1 MKVLKNSI
9 FAFMADFR
17 RNNRFKGNGGA
28 FKGSRLNRSNDRRE
42 NGGRRELGRQQSGEC
57 FTLRI
62 EKMVQGGEGMARL
75 EDGRVCFV
83 AGALPGELCK
93 VRLTFQK
100 KDFTKGCVVEVIEP
114 SPDRVK
120 PLCPLYGKCGGCS
133 LQHLASEKQAEYLE
147 KVERENFRR
156 LAHAELP
163 EDFVI
168 HTGNAWGYR
177 NRARVVFR
185 GNVGGN
191 VGGDMVS
198 ANREGSAN
206 RARFGFR
213 GEESNNIV
221 PFENCPVLTDALNE
235 FLRGPAAA
243 LISEGLAGGSNGK
256 LSSRDDSRRLPR
268 ELDVNIFDN
277 GKGEISFYY
286 PGMHKSDFDAH
297 AISVVEIGGCKIEAD
312 ASVFFQSNLGLLPE
326 LVEAVRKA
334 VDEGLASGKATN
346 DWLIDLFSGVGFF
359 ACILQDKFK
368 KITTVEREEGCLR
381 HAKVNLSEP
390 CEEIPASAGMTKCGL
405 AGMTKCSSAE
415 MTNSVEN
422 VSAPAEDWLL
432 ENVVDVPATLI
443 VDPPRTG
450 LPKEA
455 LEAIIKSSVNRLIYV
470 SCDPVTLARDYAKFT
485 EAGFTL
491 SHAEGFAF
499 YPQTPHLEMMFVL
512 SR

>member
-1 MKVLKNSI
+1 MP
-9 FAFMADFR
+9 DFR
-17 RNNRFKGNGGA
+17 RNNRPNN
-28 FKGSRLNRSNDRRE
+28 NRFRPNRNNERCE
-42 NGGRRELGRQQSGEC
+42 NPKAEC

-83 AGALPGELCK
+83 AGSLPGELCK

-100 KDFTKGCVVEVIEP
+100 KDFTKGRVVEVIEP
-114 SPDRVK
+114 SPDRIK
-120 PLCPLYGKCGGCS
+120 PRCPLYGKCGGCS

-185 GNVGGN
+185 GNSGC
-191 VGGDMVS
+191 DD
-198 ANREGSAN
+198 GSAK
-206 RARFGFR
+206 RTVFGFR
-213 GEESNNIV
+213 GEESNNVV
-221 PFENCPVLTDALNE
+221 PFENCPVLTDALND
-235 FLRGPAAA
+235 FLRGPAAN
-243 LISEGLAGGSNGK
+243 LVREGLAGDSKNVGGLLERRNGF
-256 LSSRDDSRRLPR
+256 RRFPR
-268 ELDVNIFDN
+268 EIDVNIFDN

-286 PGMHKSDFDAH
+286 PGMSKPEFDAH
-297 AISVVEIGGCKIEAD
+297 AVSVVEIAGRKIEAD
-312 ASVFFQSNLGLLPE
+312 ASVFFQSNLGLLPK
-326 LVEAVRKA
+326 LVESVRMA
-334 VDEGLASGKATN
+334 VDDGLASGKSTD

-368 KITTVEREEGCLR
+368 KITTVERDEGCLK
-381 HAKVNLSEP
+381 HARINLDERTLKNGR
-390 CEEIPASAGMTKCGL
+390 II
-405 AGMTKCSSAE
+405 
-415 MTNSVEN
+415 EN

-432 ENVVDVPATLI
+432 ENVVDIPATLI

-455 LEAIIKSSVNRLIYV
+455 LVAIVKSSVKRLIYV
-470 SCDPVTLARDYAKFT
+470 SCDPVTLARDFSKFS
-485 EAGFTL
+485 EAGFSL
-491 SHAEGFAF
+491 SHVEGFAF

-512 SR
+512 DR

>member
-1 MKVLKNSI
+1 MVE
-9 FAFMADFR
+9 FR
-17 RNNRFKGNGGA
+17 RNNRSKQDRFNRGN
-28 FKGSRLNRSNDRRE
+28 SRPNRNNDRRE
-42 NGGRRELGRQQSGEC
+42 NGGCRELGRQQGGEC
-57 FTLRI
+57 FMLRI

-100 KDFTKGCVVEVIEP
+100 KDFTKGRVVEVLEA

-185 GNVGGN
+185 GGSNRGAVPENRGAS
-191 VGGDMVS
+191 S
-198 ANREGSAN
+198 ATLEGSTN
-206 RARFGFR
+206 RACFGFR

-221 PFENCPVLTDALNE
+221 PFEKCPVLTDGLNG
-235 FLRGPAAA
+235 FLRGPAAT
-243 LISEGLAGGSNGK
+243 LLAGDSKRN
-256 LSSRDDSRRLPR
+256 SDDSRRYSR
-268 ELDVNIFDN
+268 DIDVNIFDN
-277 GKGEISFYY
+277 GNGEISFYY
-286 PGMHKSDFDAH
+286 PGMHKSEFDAH
-297 AISVVEIGGCKIEAD
+297 AVSHVEIAGRKIEAD

-326 LVEAVRKA
+326 LVESVRKA
-334 VDEGLASGKATN
+334 VDEGLASGRSSDA
-346 DWLIDLFSGVGFF
+346 WLIDLFSGVGFF

-381 HAKVNLSEP
+381 HAKVNLSVPAAFPENSAASRD
-390 CEEIPASAGMTKCGL
+390 CVASRTSEI
-405 AGMTKCSSAE
+405 
-415 MTNSVEN
+415 EN
-422 VSAPAEDWLL
+422 VSAPAEDWLV

-455 LEAIIKSSVNRLIYV
+455 LTAIVKSSVNRLIYV
-470 SCDPVTLARDYAKFT
+470 SCDPVTLARDFAKFS

-512 SR
+512 DR

>member
-1 MKVLKNSI
+1 
-9 FAFMADFR
+9 MADFR
-17 RNNRFKGNGGA
+17 RNNRLNWDRMNCGKVCSGRGN
-28 FKGSRLNRSNDRRE
+28 SRLGRNNDRR
-42 NGGRRELGRQQSGEC
+42 RSSREQRGGEC
-57 FTLRI
+57 LTLRI
-62 EKMVQGGEGMARL
+62 EKMVQGGEGFARL
-75 EDGRVCFV
+75 DDGRVCFV

-93 VRLTFQK
+93 VHLTFQK
-100 KDFTKGCVVEVIEP
+100 KDFSRGRVVEVIEP

-120 PLCPLYGKCGGCS
+120 PRCMLYGKCGGCS

-168 HTGNAWGYR
+168 HTGDAWGYR

-185 GNVGGN
+185 GSNRVAVPVN
-191 VGGDMVS
+191 RS
-198 ANREGSAN
+198 ADSAAHEGSAK
-206 RARFGFR
+206 RTAFGFR

-221 PFENCPVLTDALNE
+221 PFENCPVLTGALND
-235 FLRGPAAA
+235 FLSGPAAE
-243 LISEGLAGGSNGK
+243 LIKSGSH
-256 LSSRDDSRRLPR
+256 

-286 PGMHKSDFDAH
+286 PGMRKSEFDAH
-297 AISVVEIGGCKIEAD
+297 AVSHVEIAGRKIEAD

-334 VDEGLASGKATN
+334 VDDGLASGKATN

-368 KITTVEREEGCLR
+368 KITTVEREEGCLK
-381 HAKVNLSEP
+381 HAKVNLSV
-390 CEEIPASAGMTKCGL
+390 SAAART
-405 AGMTKCSSAE
+405 AE
-415 MTNSVEN
+415 SRSPVIEN

-470 SCDPVTLARDYAKFT
+470 SCDPVTLARDYAKFA
-485 EAGFTL
+485 EAGFAL

>member
-1 MKVLKNSI
+1 MVE
-9 FAFMADFR
+9 FR
-17 RNNRFKGNGGA
+17 RNNRSKQDCFNRGN
-28 FKGSRLNRSNDRRE
+28 SRPNRNNDRRDSSCE
-42 NGGRRELGRQQSGEC
+42 SRGEC
-57 FTLRI
+57 LTLRI

-75 EDGRVCFV
+75 DDGRVCFV

-100 KDFTKGCVVEVIEP
+100 KDFTKGRVVEVLDA

-133 LQHLASEKQAEYLE
+133 LQHLASERQAEYLE
-147 KVERENFRR
+147 KVERENFKR

-163 EDFVI
+163 EDFII

-185 GNVGGN
+185 GNSGYGF
-191 VGGDMVS
+191 
-198 ANREGSAN
+198 ANREGSAKH
-206 RARFGFR
+206 AVFGFR

-221 PFENCPVLTDALNE
+221 PFEKCPVLTDGLNE
-235 FLRGPAAA
+235 FLRGPATT
-243 LISEGLAGGSNGK
+243 LLAGDSNRNSSGRDDFHGY
-256 LSSRDDSRRLPR
+256 SRDI
-268 ELDVNIFDN
+268 DVNIFDN
-277 GKGEISFYY
+277 GAGEISFYY
-286 PGMHKSDFDAH
+286 PGMHKSEFDAH
-297 AISVVEIGGCKIEAD
+297 AVSHVEIAGRKIEAD

-326 LVEAVRKA
+326 LVESVRKA
-334 VDEGLASGKATN
+334 VDEGLASGKSSDA
-346 DWLIDLFSGVGFF
+346 WLIDLFSGVGFF

-368 KITTVEREEGCLR
+368 KITTVEREEGCLK
-381 HAKVNLSEP
+381 HAKVNLSVP
-390 CEEIPASAGMTKCGL
+390 VVFPKDSAASRDCAASCDSENR
-405 AGMTKCSSAE
+405 AASCA
-415 MTNSVEN
+415 VEN
-422 VSAPAEDWLL
+422 VSAPAEDWLV

-455 LEAIIKSSVNRLIYV
+455 LTAIVKSSVNRLIYV
-470 SCDPVTLARDYAKFT
+470 SCDPVTLARDFAKFS
-485 EAGFTL
+485 EAGFAL

-512 SR
+512 DR

>member
-1 MKVLKNSI
+1 
-9 FAFMADFR
+9 MADFR

-28 FKGSRLNRSNDRRE
+28 FKGPRPNRNNDRRE
-42 NGGRRELGRQQSGEC
+42 NSGRRELGRQQGGEC

-100 KDFTKGCVVEVIEP
+100 KDFTKGRVVEVIEP

-185 GNVGGN
+185 GNVGG
-191 VGGDMVS
+191 DAY

-206 RARFGFR
+206 CARFGFR
-213 GEESNNIV
+213 GEESNNII
-221 PFENCPVLTDALNE
+221 PFENCPMLTDALNE
-235 FLRGPAAA
+235 FLRGPAAT
-243 LISEGLAGGSNGK
+243 LLANNR
-256 LSSRDDSRRLPR
+256 RDI
-268 ELDVNIFDN
+268 DVNIFDN

-286 PGMHKSDFDAH
+286 PGMRKSDFDTH
-297 AISVVEIGGCKIEAD
+297 AISVVEIAGRKIEAD

-326 LVEAVRKA
+326 LVNAVRKA

-368 KITTVEREEGCLR
+368 KITTVEREEGCLK
-381 HAKVNLSEP
+381 HAKVNLSVP
-390 CEEIPASAGMTKCGL
+390 AAVPTTISAATRNASEILAASCVP
-405 AGMTKCSSAE
+405 E
-415 MTNSVEN
+415 IEN
-422 VSAPAEDWLL
+422 ISAPAEDWLL
-432 ENVVDVPATLI
+432 ENVVDMPATLI

-455 LEAIIKSSVNRLIYV
+455 LSAIAKSSVNRLIYV
-470 SCDPVTLARDYAKFT
+470 SCDPVTLARDYAKFA
-485 EAGFTL
+485 EAGFAL

-512 SR
+512 DR

>member
-1 MKVLKNSI
+1 MVE
-9 FAFMADFR
+9 FR
-17 RNNRFKGNGGA
+17 RNNRSKQDRFNRGN
-28 FKGSRLNRSNDRRE
+28 SRPNRNNDRRE
-42 NGGRRELGRQQSGEC
+42 NGGRRELGRQQGGEC
-57 FTLRI
+57 FMLRI

-100 KDFTKGCVVEVIEP
+100 KDFTKGRVVEVLEA

-185 GNVGGN
+185 GGSNRGAVPENRGAS
-191 VGGDMVS
+191 S
-198 ANREGSAN
+198 ATLEGSTN
-206 RARFGFR
+206 RACFGFR

-221 PFENCPVLTDALNE
+221 PFEKCPVLTDGLNG
-235 FLRGPAAA
+235 FLRGPAAT
-243 LISEGLAGGSNGK
+243 LLAGDSKRN
-256 LSSRDDSRRLPR
+256 SDDSRRYSR
-268 ELDVNIFDN
+268 DIDVNIFDN
-277 GKGEISFYY
+277 GNGEISFYY
-286 PGMHKSDFDAH
+286 PGMHKSEFDAH
-297 AISVVEIGGCKIEAD
+297 AVSHVEIAGRKIEAD

-326 LVEAVRKA
+326 LVESVRKA
-334 VDEGLASGKATN
+334 VDEGLASGRSSDA
-346 DWLIDLFSGVGFF
+346 WLIDLFSGVGFF

-381 HAKVNLSEP
+381 HAKVNLSVPAAFPENSAASRD
-390 CEEIPASAGMTKCGL
+390 CVASRTSEI
-405 AGMTKCSSAE
+405 
-415 MTNSVEN
+415 EN
-422 VSAPAEDWLL
+422 VSAPAEDWLV

-455 LEAIIKSSVNRLIYV
+455 LTAIVKSSVNRLIYV
-470 SCDPVTLARDYAKFT
+470 SCDPVTLARDFAKFS
-485 EAGFTL
+485 EADFTL

-512 SR
+512 DR

>member
-1 MKVLKNSI
+1 
-9 FAFMADFR
+9 MAEFR
-17 RNNRFKGNGGA
+17 RNNRFKGNGSS
-28 FKGSRLNRSNDRRE
+28 FKGPRSNRNNDRRE
-42 NGGRRELGRQQSGEC
+42 NSGRRELGRQQGGEC

-100 KDFTKGCVVEVIEP
+100 KDFTKGRVVEVIEP

-177 NRARVVFR
+177 NRARVVFC
-185 GNVGGN
+185 GN
-191 VGGDMVS
+191 VGGDAS

-206 RARFGFR
+206 CARFGFR

-235 FLRGPAAA
+235 FLRGPAAT
-243 LISEGLAGGSNGK
+243 LIKSN
-256 LSSRDDSRRLPR
+256 SR

-277 GKGEISFYY
+277 GKGDVSFYY
-286 PGMHKSDFDAH
+286 PGMRKSDFDAH
-297 AISVVEIGGCKIEAD
+297 AISVVEIGGRKIEAD
-312 ASVFFQSNLGLLPE
+312 ASVFFQSNLGLLPK
-326 LVEAVRKA
+326 LVDAVRKA

-368 KITTVEREEGCLR
+368 KITTVEREEGCLK
-381 HAKVNLSEP
+381 HAKVNLSVP
-390 CEEIPASAGMTKCGL
+390 AASCIPEI
-405 AGMTKCSSAE
+405 
-415 MTNSVEN
+415 EN

-455 LEAIIKSSVNRLIYV
+455 LSAIVKSSVNRLIYV
-470 SCDPVTLARDYAKFT
+470 SCDPVTLARDFSKFS
-485 EAGFTL
+485 EAGFCL

-512 SR
+512 DR

>member
-1 MKVLKNSI
+1 MS
-9 FAFMADFR
+9 DYR
-17 RNNRFKGNGGA
+17 RNNRPSN
-28 FKGSRLNRSNDRRE
+28 NRFRSNRNNDRR
-42 NGGRRELGRQQSGEC
+42 GSSREPRGEC

-62 EKMVQGGEGMARL
+62 EKMVQGGEGLARL

-83 AGALPGELCK
+83 AGALPGEICK

-100 KDFTKGCVVEVIEP
+100 KDFTKGRVVEVIES

-163 EDFVI
+163 ENFVI

-185 GNVGGN
+185 GG
-191 VGGDMVS
+191 S
-198 ANREGSAN
+198 NRGADAATLEGSAN
-206 RARFGFR
+206 RNGSANCARFGFR
-213 GEESNNIV
+213 GEESNDIV
-221 PFENCPVLTDALNE
+221 PFENCLVLTDGLND
-235 FLRGPAAA
+235 FLRGPAAS
-243 LISEGLAGGSNGK
+243 LISGR
-256 LSSRDDSRRLPR
+256 LSGNRLPR
-268 ELDVNIFDN
+268 EMDLNIFDN
-277 GKGEISFYY
+277 GAGEISFYY
-286 PGMHKSDFDAH
+286 PGMRKSEFDAH
-297 AISVVEIGGCKIEAD
+297 AVSHVEIAGRKIEAD
-312 ASVFFQSNLGLLPE
+312 ASVFFQSNLGLLPK
-326 LVEAVRKA
+326 LVDAVRNA
-334 VDEGLASGKATN
+334 VDEGLASGKSTN

-368 KITTVEREEGCLR
+368 KITTVEREEGCLK
-381 HAKVNLSEP
+381 HANVNLSMATAVP
-390 CEEIPASAGMTKCGL
+390 T
-405 AGMTKCSSAE
+405 SSE
-415 MTNSVEN
+415 VEN
-422 VSAPAEDWLL
+422 ISAPAEDWLL
-432 ENVVDVPATLI
+432 ENVVNVPATLI

-455 LEAIIKSSVNRLIYV
+455 LAAIVKSSVKRLIYV
-470 SCDPVTLARDYAKFT
+470 SCDPVTLARDFSKFS
-485 EAGFTL
+485 EAGFSL

-512 SR
+512 DR

>member
-1 MKVLKNSI
+1 
-9 FAFMADFR
+9 MADFR
-17 RNNRFKGNGGA
+17 RNNRSNRDRFNRGNMR
-28 FKGSRLNRSNDRRE
+28 SDNNRPSGNKDRRE
-42 NGGRRELGRQQSGEC
+42 NRDRRELNRVGRQQGGEC

-100 KDFTKGCVVEVIEP
+100 KDFTKGRVVEVLEA

-147 KVERENFRR
+147 KVERENFKR

-177 NRARVVFR
+177 NRARVVFCGSSNR
-185 GNVGGN
+185 GAVPENRGAVPENRGAS
-191 VGGDMVS
+191 S
-198 ANREGSAN
+198 ATLEGSAN
-206 RARFGFR
+206 RACFGFR
-213 GEESNNIV
+213 GEESNNII
-221 PFENCPVLTDALNE
+221 PFDNCPVLTDGLNA
-235 FLRGPAAA
+235 FLRGPAAE
-243 LISEGLAGGSNGK
+243 LIK
-256 LSSRDDSRRLPR
+256 SRSR

-286 PGMHKSDFDAH
+286 PGMRKSDFDKH
-297 AISVVEIGGCKIEAD
+297 AISVVEIAGRKIEAD

-326 LVEAVRKA
+326 LVESVRKA

-368 KITTVEREEGCLR
+368 KITTVEREDGCLK
-381 HAKVNLSEP
+381 HAKVNLSVP
-390 CEEIPASAGMTKCGL
+390 AAARSAATHNVLEIPAVVSEADSAAVPTAKN
-405 AGMTKCSSAE
+405 SA
-415 MTNSVEN
+415 VPVIEN

-432 ENVVDVPATLI
+432 ENVVDMPATLI

-455 LEAIIKSSVNRLIYV
+455 LSAIVKSSVNRLIYV
-470 SCDPVTLARDYAKFT
+470 SCDPVTLARDYAKFA
-485 EAGFTL
+485 EAGFAL

-512 SR
+512 DR

>member
-1 MKVLKNSI
+1 
-9 FAFMADFR
+9 MADFR

-28 FKGSRLNRSNDRRE
+28 FKGPRPNRNNDRRDSS
-42 NGGRRELGRQQSGEC
+42 REPRGEC
-57 FTLRI
+57 LTLRI

-100 KDFTKGCVVEVIEP
+100 KDFTKGRVVEVLEA

-133 LQHLASEKQAEYLE
+133 LQHLASEKQADYLE
-147 KVERENFRR
+147 KVERENFKR

-177 NRARVVFR
+177 NRARVVLC
-185 GNVGGN
+185 GNSGYGA
-191 VGGDMVS
+191 
-198 ANREGSAN
+198 ANREGSAK
-206 RARFGFR
+206 RVVFGFR

-221 PFENCPVLTDALNE
+221 PFEKCPVLTDGLNE
-235 FLRGPAAA
+235 FLRGPAAT
-243 LISEGLAGGSNGK
+243 LLAGGSNRNSGE
-256 LSSRDDSRRLPR
+256 SFNRNPSGRRDV
-268 ELDVNIFDN
+268 DVNIFDN

-286 PGMHKSDFDAH
+286 PGMHKSGFDAH
-297 AISVVEIGGCKIEAD
+297 AVSHVEIADRKIEAD

-326 LVEAVRKA
+326 LVESVRKA
-334 VDEGLASGKATN
+334 VDEGLASGKSSDA
-346 DWLIDLFSGVGFF
+346 WLIDLFSGVGFF

-368 KITTVEREEGCLR
+368 KITTVEREEGCLK
-381 HAKVNLSEP
+381 HARINLDER
-390 CEEIPASAGMTKCGL
+390 TL
-405 AGMTKCSSAE
+405 AGSLQTRDE
-415 MTNSVEN
+415 RIIEN
-422 VSAPAEDWLL
+422 VSAPAEDWLV

-455 LEAIIKSSVNRLIYV
+455 LTAIVKSSVNRLIYV
-470 SCDPVTLARDYAKFT
+470 SCDPVTLARDFAKFS

-512 SR
+512 DR

>member
-1 MKVLKNSI
+1 
-9 FAFMADFR
+9 MADFR
-17 RNNRFKGNGGA
+17 RNNRSKNNGGA
-28 FKGSRLNRSNDRRE
+28 FKGTRPNRNNDRRE
-42 NGGRRELGRQQSGEC
+42 NSGRRERSRQQGGEC

-100 KDFTKGCVVEVIEP
+100 KDFTKGRVVEVIEA

-133 LQHLASEKQAEYLE
+133 LQHLSSEKQAEYLE
-147 KVERENFRR
+147 NVERENFRR

-185 GNVGGN
+185 GNF
-191 VGGDMVS
+191 GGDM
-198 ANREGSAN
+198 GSATFEGPAN
-206 RARFGFR
+206 CACFGFR

-235 FLRGPAAA
+235 FLRGPAAK

-256 LSSRDDSRRLPR
+256 SGGSLRFPR

-286 PGMHKSDFDAH
+286 PGMRRADFDAH
-297 AISVVEIGGCKIEAD
+297 AISVVEIAGRKIEAD

-326 LVEAVRKA
+326 LVDAVRKA
-334 VDEGLASGKATN
+334 VDDGLASGNATN

-368 KITTVEREEGCLR
+368 KITTVEREEGCLK
-381 HAKVNLSEP
+381 HAKVNLSV
-390 CEEIPASAGMTKCGL
+390 PAAVPNTSCV
-405 AGMTKCSSAE
+405 
-415 MTNSVEN
+415 SVIEN
-422 VSAPAEDWLL
+422 ISAPAEDWLL

-455 LEAIIKSSVNRLIYV
+455 LTAIVKSSVNRLIYV
-470 SCDPVTLARDYAKFT
+470 SCDPVTLARDFSKFS
-485 EAGFTL
+485 EAGFNL

-512 SR
+512 VR

>member
-1 MKVLKNSI
+1 
-9 FAFMADFR
+9 MADFR
-17 RNNRFKGNGGA
+17 RNNRFKGNGSS
-28 FKGSRLNRSNDRRE
+28 FKGTRLNHNNDRRD
-42 NGGRRELGRQQSGEC
+42 GRRELGRQQGGEC

-100 KDFTKGCVVEVIEP
+100 KDFTKGRVVEVLEA

-147 KVERENFRR
+147 KVERENFKR

-185 GNVGGN
+185 GNSGYG
-191 VGGDMVS
+191 
-198 ANREGSAN
+198 AAK
-206 RARFGFR
+206 RAAFGFR

-221 PFENCPVLTDALNE
+221 PFEKCPVLTDGLNE
-235 FLRGPAAA
+235 FLRGPAAT
-243 LISEGLAGGSNGK
+243 LLADNCHSGGR
-256 LSSRDDSRRLPR
+256 RDV
-268 ELDVNIFDN
+268 DVNIFDN
-277 GKGEISFYY
+277 GAGEISFYY

-297 AISVVEIGGCKIEAD
+297 AISHVEIAGRKIEAD

-326 LVEAVRKA
+326 LVESVRKA
-334 VDEGLASGKATN
+334 VDEGLASGKSSDA
-346 DWLIDLFSGVGFF
+346 WLIDLFSGVGFF
-359 ACILQDKFK
+359 ACILQDKFR
-368 KITTVEREEGCLR
+368 KITTVEREEGCLK
-381 HAKVNLSEP
+381 HAKVNLSVPAAFPEDSAASRD
-390 CEEIPASAGMTKCGL
+390 CVASRTSEI
-405 AGMTKCSSAE
+405 
-415 MTNSVEN
+415 EN
-422 VSAPAEDWLL
+422 VSAPAEDWLV

-455 LEAIIKSSVNRLIYV
+455 LTAIVKSSVNRLIYV
-470 SCDPVTLARDYAKFT
+470 SCDPVTLARDFAKFS
-485 EAGFTL
+485 EAGFAL

-512 SR
+512 DR

>member
-1 MKVLKNSI
+1 MQ
-9 FAFMADFR
+9 DFR
-17 RNNRFKGNGGA
+17 RNNRFKGNGSP
-28 FKGSRLNRSNDRRE
+28 FKGSRPNSNNDRR
-42 NGGRRELGRQQSGEC
+42 GSSREPRGEC

-75 EDGRVCFV
+75 ENGRVCFV

-100 KDFTKGCVVEVIEP
+100 KDFTKGRVVEVIES

-168 HTGNAWGYR
+168 HTGNSWGYR

-185 GNVGGN
+185 GNSGGN
-191 VGGDMVS
+191 DYS
-198 ANREGSAN
+198 ANRNGSAN
-206 RARFGFR
+206 CARFGFR
-213 GEESNNIV
+213 GEESNDIV
-221 PFENCPVLTDALNE
+221 PFENCPVLTDALND

-243 LISEGLAGGSNGK
+243 LLVGDSKNAGGH
-256 LSSRDDSRRLPR
+256 LEHRDGFHRFSR

-277 GKGEISFYY
+277 GAGEISFYY
-286 PGMHKSDFDAH
+286 PGMRKSEFDAH
-297 AISVVEIGGCKIEAD
+297 AVSHVEIAGRKIEAD
-312 ASVFFQSNLGLLPE
+312 ASVFFQSNLGLLPK
-326 LVEAVRKA
+326 LVDAVRNA
-334 VDEGLASGKATN
+334 VDEGLASGKSTN

-368 KITTVEREEGCLR
+368 KITTVEREEGCLK
-381 HAKVNLSEP
+381 HANVNLSMATAVP
-390 CEEIPASAGMTKCGL
+390 T
-405 AGMTKCSSAE
+405 SSE
-415 MTNSVEN
+415 VEN
-422 VSAPAEDWLL
+422 ISAPAEDWLL
-432 ENVVDVPATLI
+432 ENVVNVPATLI

-455 LEAIIKSSVNRLIYV
+455 LAAIVKSSVKRLIYV
-470 SCDPVTLARDYAKFT
+470 SCDPVTLARDFSKFS
-485 EAGFTL
+485 EAGFSL

-512 SR
+512 DR

>member
-1 MKVLKNSI
+1 MVE
-9 FAFMADFR
+9 FR
-17 RNNRFKGNGGA
+17 RNNRFKGNGSS
-28 FKGSRLNRSNDRRE
+28 FKGPRPNRNNDRRDSSCE
-42 NGGRRELGRQQSGEC
+42 PRGEC
-57 FTLRI
+57 LTLRI

-100 KDFTKGCVVEVIEP
+100 KDFTKGRVVDVLEA

-147 KVERENFRR
+147 KVERENFKR

-185 GNVGGN
+185 GSSNRGAGSENRGAVPENRGAS
-191 VGGDMVS
+191 S
-198 ANREGSAN
+198 ATLEGSTN
-206 RARFGFR
+206 RACFGFR

-221 PFENCPVLTDALNE
+221 PFENCPVLTDGLNE
-235 FLRGPAAA
+235 FLRGPAAT
-243 LISEGLAGGSNGK
+243 LLAGDSKRN
-256 LSSRDDSRRLPR
+256 SDDFHRFSRDI
-268 ELDVNIFDN
+268 DVNIFDN
-277 GKGEISFYY
+277 GAGEISFYY
-286 PGMHKSDFDAH
+286 PGMHKSEFDAH
-297 AISVVEIGGCKIEAD
+297 AVSHVEIAGRKIEAD

-326 LVEAVRKA
+326 LVESVRKA
-334 VDEGLASGKATN
+334 VDEGLASGRSSDA
-346 DWLIDLFSGVGFF
+346 WLIDLFSGVGFF

-368 KITTVEREEGCLR
+368 KITTVEREEGCLK
-381 HAKVNLSEP
+381 HAKVNLSVPAASREDSAASRD
-390 CEEIPASAGMTKCGL
+390 CVASRTSEI
-405 AGMTKCSSAE
+405 
-415 MTNSVEN
+415 EN
-422 VSAPAEDWLL
+422 VSAPAEDWLV

-455 LEAIIKSSVNRLIYV
+455 LTAIVKSSVNRMIYV
-470 SCDPVTLARDYAKFT
+470 SCDPVTLARDFAKFS

-512 SR
+512 DR

>member
-1 MKVLKNSI
+1 MQ
-9 FAFMADFR
+9 DFR
-17 RNNRFKGNGGA
+17 RNNRFKGKCSP
-28 FKGSRLNRSNDRRE
+28 FKGSRPNSNNDRR
-42 NGGRRELGRQQSGEC
+42 GSSRESRGES

-62 EKMVQGGEGMARL
+62 EKMVQGGEGLARL

-83 AGALPGELCK
+83 AGALPGEICK

-100 KDFTKGCVVEVIEP
+100 KDFTKGRVVEVLEA

-185 GNVGGN
+185 KLPNG
-191 VGGDMVS
+191 
-198 ANREGSAN
+198 
-206 RARFGFR
+206 RATFGFR
-213 GEESNNIV
+213 GEESNDIV
-221 PFENCPVLTDALNE
+221 PFENCPVLTDALND

-243 LISEGLAGGSNGK
+243 LLVGDSKNAGGH
-256 LSSRDDSRRLPR
+256 LEHRDVFHRFSR

-277 GKGEISFYY
+277 GVGEISFYY
-286 PGMHKSDFDAH
+286 PGMRKSEFDAH
-297 AISVVEIGGCKIEAD
+297 AVSHVEIAGRKIEAD
-312 ASVFFQSNLGLLPE
+312 ASVFFQSNLGLLPK
-326 LVEAVRKA
+326 LVDAVRNA
-334 VDEGLASGKATN
+334 VDEGLASGKSTN

-368 KITTVEREEGCLR
+368 KITTVEREEGCLK
-381 HAKVNLSEP
+381 HANVNLSMATAVP
-390 CEEIPASAGMTKCGL
+390 T
-405 AGMTKCSSAE
+405 SSE
-415 MTNSVEN
+415 VEN
-422 VSAPAEDWLL
+422 ISAPAEDWLL
-432 ENVVDVPATLI
+432 ENVVNVPATLI

-455 LEAIIKSSVNRLIYV
+455 LAAIVKSSVKRLIYV
-470 SCDPVTLARDYAKFT
+470 SCDPVTLARDFSKFS
-485 EAGFTL
+485 EAGFSL

-512 SR
+512 DR

>member
-1 MKVLKNSI
+1 MVE
-9 FAFMADFR
+9 FR

-28 FKGSRLNRSNDRRE
+28 FKGPRPNRNNDRRDTS
-42 NGGRRELGRQQSGEC
+42 REPRGEC
-57 FTLRI
+57 LTLRI

-100 KDFTKGCVVEVIEP
+100 KDFTKGRVVDVLEA

-147 KVERENFRR
+147 KVERENFKR

-185 GNVGGN
+185 GNSAFGA
-191 VGGDMVS
+191 
-198 ANREGSAN
+198 ANREGSAK
-206 RARFGFR
+206 RPVFGFR

-221 PFENCPVLTDALNE
+221 PFEKCPVLTDGLNE
-235 FLRGPAAA
+235 FLRGPAAT
-243 LISEGLAGGSNGK
+243 LLADNRNPSGR
-256 LSSRDDSRRLPR
+256 RDV
-268 ELDVNIFDN
+268 DVNIFDN
-277 GKGEISFYY
+277 GAGEISFYY
-286 PGMHKSDFDAH
+286 PGMHKSEFDAH
-297 AISVVEIGGCKIEAD
+297 AVSHVEIAGRKIEAD

-326 LVEAVRKA
+326 LVESVRKA
-334 VDEGLASGKATN
+334 VDEGLASGKSSDA
-346 DWLIDLFSGVGFF
+346 WLIDLFSGVGFF

-368 KITTVEREEGCLR
+368 KITTVEREEGCLK
-381 HAKVNLSEP
+381 HAKVNLSVPAAFPEDSAASRD
-390 CEEIPASAGMTKCGL
+390 CEASRTSEI
-405 AGMTKCSSAE
+405 
-415 MTNSVEN
+415 EN
-422 VSAPAEDWLL
+422 VSAPAEDWLV

-455 LEAIIKSSVNRLIYV
+455 LTAIVKSSVNRLIYV
-470 SCDPVTLARDYAKFT
+470 SCDPVTLARDFAKFS
-485 EAGFTL
+485 EAGFAL

-512 SR
+512 DR

>member
-1 MKVLKNSI
+1 MPE
-9 FAFMADFR
+9 FR
-17 RNNRFKGNGGA
+17 RNNRSNRDRF
-28 FKGSRLNRSNDRRE
+28 NRSNSRPNRNNDRRE
-42 NGGRRELGRQQSGEC
+42 NGGRRELGRQQGGEC

-100 KDFTKGCVVEVIEP
+100 KDFTKGRVVEVIEP

-185 GNVGGN
+185 GNA
-191 VGGDMVS
+191 GGDAS

-206 RARFGFR
+206 CARFGFR
-213 GEESNNIV
+213 GEESNNII

-235 FLRGPAAA
+235 FLRGPATT
-243 LISEGLAGGSNGK
+243 LIKSN
-256 LSSRDDSRRLPR
+256 SR

-286 PGMHKSDFDAH
+286 PGMRKSDFDKH
-297 AISVVEIGGCKIEAD
+297 AISIVEIGDRKIEAD

-326 LVEAVRKA
+326 LVNAVRKA

-368 KITTVEREEGCLR
+368 KITTVEREDGCLK
-381 HAKVNLSEP
+381 HAKVNLSVSAAVRSAVTHTVAVRNVL
-390 CEEIPASAGMTKCGL
+390 EIPAAVSEADSAAVPTAKNL
-405 AGMTKCSSAE
+405 A
-415 MTNSVEN
+415 VPIIEN

-432 ENVVDVPATLI
+432 ENVVDMPATLI

-455 LEAIIKSSVNRLIYV
+455 LSAIVKSSVNRLIYV
-470 SCDPVTLARDYAKFT
+470 SCDPVTLARDYAKFA
-485 EAGFTL
+485 EAGFAL

-512 SR
+512 DR

>member
-1 MKVLKNSI
+1 MVE
-9 FAFMADFR
+9 FR
-17 RNNRFKGNGGA
+17 RNNHSKQDRFNRGN
-28 FKGSRLNRSNDRRE
+28 SRPNRNNDRRDSS
-42 NGGRRELGRQQSGEC
+42 REPRGEC
-57 FTLRI
+57 LMLRI

-100 KDFTKGCVVEVIEP
+100 KDFTKGRIVEVLEA

-147 KVERENFRR
+147 KVERENFKR

-185 GNVGGN
+185 GNSGYGAADRD
-191 VGGDMVS
+191 G
-198 ANREGSAN
+198 AAK
-206 RARFGFR
+206 RAAFGFR

-221 PFENCPVLTDALNE
+221 PFEKCPVLTDGLNE
-235 FLRGPAAA
+235 FLRGPAAT
-243 LISEGLAGGSNGK
+243 LLADNRNPSDR
-256 LSSRDDSRRLPR
+256 RDV
-268 ELDVNIFDN
+268 DVNIFDN
-277 GKGEISFYY
+277 GAGEISFYY
-286 PGMHKSDFDAH
+286 PGMHKSEFDAH
-297 AISVVEIGGCKIEAD
+297 AVSHVEIAGRKIEAD

-326 LVEAVRKA
+326 LVESVRKA
-334 VDEGLASGKATN
+334 VDEGLASGKSSDA
-346 DWLIDLFSGVGFF
+346 WLIDLFSGVGFF

-368 KITTVEREEGCLR
+368 KITTVEREEGCFK
-381 HAKVNLSEP
+381 HAKVNLSV
-390 CEEIPASAGMTKCGL
+390 PAAFPENSAASRDC
-405 AGMTKCSSAE
+405 AASCDSENRAASCA
-415 MTNSVEN
+415 VEN
-422 VSAPAEDWLL
+422 VSAPAEDWLV
-432 ENVVDVPATLI
+432 ENVVEVPATLI

-455 LEAIIKSSVNRLIYV
+455 LTAIVKSSVNRLIYV
-470 SCDPVTLARDYAKFT
+470 SCDPVTLARDFAKFS
-485 EAGFTL
+485 EAGFAL

-512 SR
+512 DR

>member
-1 MKVLKNSI
+1 
-9 FAFMADFR
+9 MADFR
-17 RNNRFKGNGGA
+17 RNNRSKNNGGA
-28 FKGSRLNRSNDRRE
+28 FKGTRPNRNNDRRE
-42 NGGRRELGRQQSGEC
+42 NSGRRERSRQQGGEC

-100 KDFTKGCVVEVIEP
+100 KDFTKGRVVEVIEP

-168 HTGNAWGYR
+168 LTGNAWGYR

-185 GNVGGN
+185 GGSNRFA
-191 VGGDMVS
+191 DS
-198 ANREGSAN
+198 AAFEGPAN

-221 PFENCPVLTDALNE
+221 PFENCPVLTDALND
-235 FLRGPAAA
+235 FLRGPAAS
-243 LISEGLAGGSNGK
+243 LISDGLAG
-256 LSSRDDSRRLPR
+256 SRFSR

-286 PGMHKSDFDAH
+286 SGMRKADFDAH
-297 AISVVEIGGCKIEAD
+297 AISVVEIAGRKIEAD

-326 LVEAVRKA
+326 LVNAVRKA
-334 VDEGLASGKATN
+334 VDEGLASGKASN

-368 KITTVEREEGCLR
+368 KITTVEREEGCLK
-381 HAKVNLSEP
+381 HAKVNLSVP
-390 CEEIPASAGMTKCGL
+390 TAVPNTSCV
-405 AGMTKCSSAE
+405 
-415 MTNSVEN
+415 SVIEN
-422 VSAPAEDWLL
+422 ISAPAEDWLL

-455 LEAIIKSSVNRLIYV
+455 LTAIVKSSVNRLIYV
-470 SCDPVTLARDYAKFT
+470 SCDPVTLARDFSKFS
-485 EAGFTL
+485 EAGFNL

-512 SR
+512 DR

>member
-1 MKVLKNSI
+1 
-9 FAFMADFR
+9 MADFR

-28 FKGSRLNRSNDRRE
+28 FKGPRPNRNNDRRD
-42 NGGRRELGRQQSGEC
+42 GRRELGRQQGGEC

-93 VRLTFQK
+93 VRLSFQK
-100 KDFTKGCVVEVIEP
+100 KDFTKGRVVEVLEA

-147 KVERENFRR
+147 KVERENFKR

-185 GNVGGN
+185 GNSGYGAAKR
-191 VGGDMVS
+191 S
-198 ANREGSAN
+198 A
-206 RARFGFR
+206 FGFR

-221 PFENCPVLTDALNE
+221 PFEKCPVLTDGLNE
-235 FLRGPAAA
+235 FLRGPAAT
-243 LISEGLAGGSNGK
+243 LLAGDSNRNSSGRDDFHRY
-256 LSSRDDSRRLPR
+256 SRDV
-268 ELDVNIFDN
+268 DVNIFDN

-297 AISVVEIGGCKIEAD
+297 AISHVEIGGRKIEAD

-326 LVEAVRKA
+326 LVESVRKA
-334 VDEGLASGKATN
+334 VDEGLASGKSSDA
-346 DWLIDLFSGVGFF
+346 WLIDLFSGVGFF

-368 KITTVEREEGCLR
+368 KITTVEREEGCLK
-381 HAKVNLSEP
+381 HAKVNLSVPAAFPEDSAASRD
-390 CEEIPASAGMTKCGL
+390 CVASRTSEI
-405 AGMTKCSSAE
+405 
-415 MTNSVEN
+415 EN
-422 VSAPAEDWLL
+422 VSAPAEDWLV

-455 LEAIIKSSVNRLIYV
+455 LTAIVKSSVNRLIYV
-470 SCDPVTLARDYAKFT
+470 SCDPVTLARDFAKFS
-485 EAGFTL
+485 EAGFAL

-512 SR
+512 DR

>member
-1 MKVLKNSI
+1 MVE
-9 FAFMADFR
+9 FR

-28 FKGSRLNRSNDRRE
+28 FKGPRPNRNNDRRDSSCE
-42 NGGRRELGRQQSGEC
+42 SRGEC
-57 FTLRI
+57 LTLRI

-75 EDGRVCFV
+75 EDGHVCFV

-100 KDFTKGCVVEVIEP
+100 KDFTKGRVVEVLEA

-147 KVERENFRR
+147 KVERENFKR

-185 GNVGGN
+185 GNVGG
-191 VGGDMVS
+191 DAY

-206 RARFGFR
+206 CARFGFR
-213 GEESNNIV
+213 GEESNNII
-221 PFENCPVLTDALNE
+221 PFEKCPVLTDGLNE
-235 FLRGPAAA
+235 FLRGPAAT
-243 LISEGLAGGSNGK
+243 LLADNRNPSGR
-256 LSSRDDSRRLPR
+256 RDV
-268 ELDVNIFDN
+268 DVNIFDN
-277 GKGEISFYY
+277 GAGEISFYY

-297 AISVVEIGGCKIEAD
+297 AISHVEIAGRKIEAD

-326 LVEAVRKA
+326 LVESVRKA
-334 VDEGLASGKATN
+334 VDEGLASGKSSDA
-346 DWLIDLFSGVGFF
+346 WLIDLFSGVGFF

-368 KITTVEREEGCLR
+368 KITTVEREEGCLK
-381 HAKVNLSEP
+381 HAKVNLSVSTASRDCAASRTP
-390 CEEIPASAGMTKCGL
+390 EI
-405 AGMTKCSSAE
+405 
-415 MTNSVEN
+415 EN
-422 VSAPAEDWLL
+422 VSAPAEDWLV

-455 LEAIIKSSVNRLIYV
+455 LTAIVKSSVNRLIYV
-470 SCDPVTLARDYAKFT
+470 SCDPVTLARDFAKFS
-485 EAGFTL
+485 EAGFAL

-512 SR
+512 DR

>member
-1 MKVLKNSI
+1 MQ
-9 FAFMADFR
+9 DFR
-17 RNNRFKGNGGA
+17 RNNRFKGNGSP
-28 FKGSRLNRSNDRRE
+28 FKGSRPNSNNDRR
-42 NGGRRELGRQQSGEC
+42 GSSREPRGEC

-62 EKMVQGGEGMARL
+62 EKMVQGGEGLARL

-83 AGALPGELCK
+83 AGALPGEICK

-100 KDFTKGCVVEVIEP
+100 KDFTKGRVVEVLEA

-120 PLCPLYGKCGGCS
+120 PLCLLYGKCGGCS

-185 GNVGGN
+185 GNSGGN
-191 VGGDMVS
+191 DYS
-198 ANREGSAN
+198 ANRNGSAN
-206 RARFGFR
+206 CARFGFR
-213 GEESNNIV
+213 GEESNDIV
-221 PFENCPVLTDALNE
+221 PFENCPVLTDGLND
-235 FLRGPAAA
+235 FLRGPAAS
-243 LISEGLAGGSNGK
+243 LISGGLSGN
-256 LSSRDDSRRLPR
+256 RLPR
-268 ELDVNIFDN
+268 EMDLNIFDN
-277 GKGEISFYY
+277 GVGEISFYY
-286 PGMHKSDFDAH
+286 PGMRKSEFDAH
-297 AISVVEIGGCKIEAD
+297 AVSHVEIAGRKIEAD
-312 ASVFFQSNLGLLPE
+312 ASVFFQSNLGLLPK
-326 LVEAVRKA
+326 LVDAVRNA
-334 VDEGLASGKATN
+334 VDEGLASGKSTN

-368 KITTVEREEGCLR
+368 KITTVEREEGCLK
-381 HAKVNLSEP
+381 HANVNLSM
-390 CEEIPASAGMTKCGL
+390 ATAVST
-405 AGMTKCSSAE
+405 SSE
-415 MTNSVEN
+415 VEN
-422 VSAPAEDWLL
+422 ISAPAEDWLL
-432 ENVVDVPATLI
+432 ENVVNVPATLI

-455 LEAIIKSSVNRLIYV
+455 LAAIVKSSVKRLIYV
-470 SCDPVTLARDYAKFT
+470 SCDPVTLARDFSKFS
-485 EAGFTL
+485 EAGFSL

-512 SR
+512 DR

>member
-1 MKVLKNSI
+1 
-9 FAFMADFR
+9 MAEFR

-28 FKGSRLNRSNDRRE
+28 FKGPRPNRNNDRHNPSRE
-42 NGGRRELGRQQSGEC
+42 SRGGEC
-57 FTLRI
+57 LTLRI

-93 VRLTFQK
+93 VRPTFQK
-100 KDFTKGCVVEVIEP
+100 KDFTKGRVVEVIEP

-185 GNVGGN
+185 GNSGYDGAA
-191 VGGDMVS
+191 G
-198 ANREGSAN
+198 REGSAK
-206 RARFGFR
+206 RATFGFR
-213 GEESNNIV
+213 GEESNDIV
-221 PFENCPVLTDALNE
+221 PFENCPVLTDGLND
-235 FLRGPAAA
+235 FLRGPAVT
-243 LISEGLAGGSNGK
+243 LLANNH
-256 LSSRDDSRRLPR
+256 RDI
-268 ELDVNIFDN
+268 DVNIFDN

-297 AISVVEIGGCKIEAD
+297 AISVVEIGGRKIEAD
-312 ASVFFQSNLGLLPE
+312 ASVFFQSNLGLLPK
-326 LVEAVRKA
+326 LVDAVRKA

-368 KITTVEREEGCLR
+368 KITTVEREEGCLK
-381 HAKVNLSEP
+381 HAKVNLSAP
-390 CEEIPASAGMTKCGL
+390 VASQNCESSRTPEID
-405 AGMTKCSSAE
+405 
-415 MTNSVEN
+415 N

-455 LEAIIKSSVNRLIYV
+455 LTAIVKSSVNRLIYV
-470 SCDPVTLARDYAKFT
+470 SCDPVTLARDYAKFA

-512 SR
+512 DR

>member
-1 MKVLKNSI
+1 MVE
-9 FAFMADFR
+9 FR

-28 FKGSRLNRSNDRRE
+28 FKGPRPNRNNDRRDSSCE
-42 NGGRRELGRQQSGEC
+42 SRGEC
-57 FTLRI
+57 LTLRI

-93 VRLTFQK
+93 VRLTFLK
-100 KDFTKGCVVEVIEP
+100 KDFTKGRVVEVLEA

-147 KVERENFRR
+147 KVERENFKR

-185 GNVGGN
+185 GNSAFGA
-191 VGGDMVS
+191 

-206 RARFGFR
+206 CARFGFR
-213 GEESNNIV
+213 GEESNNII
-221 PFENCPVLTDALNE
+221 PFENCPVLTDGLNE
-235 FLRGPAAA
+235 FLRGPAAT
-243 LISEGLAGGSNGK
+243 LLAGDSNRN
-256 LSSRDDSRRLPR
+256 SSGRRDV
-268 ELDVNIFDN
+268 DVNIFDN
-277 GKGEISFYY
+277 GAGEISFYY
-286 PGMHKSDFDAH
+286 PGMHKSEFDAH
-297 AISVVEIGGCKIEAD
+297 AVSHVEIAGRKIEAD

-326 LVEAVRKA
+326 LVESVRKA
-334 VDEGLASGKATN
+334 VDEGLASGRSS
-346 DWLIDLFSGVGFF
+346 DVWLIDLFSGVGFF

-368 KITTVEREEGCLR
+368 KITTVEREEGCLK
-381 HAKVNLSEP
+381 HAKVNLSVP
-390 CEEIPASAGMTKCGL
+390 TASRDCAASRTPEI
-405 AGMTKCSSAE
+405 
-415 MTNSVEN
+415 EN
-422 VSAPAEDWLL
+422 VSAPAEDWLV

-455 LEAIIKSSVNRLIYV
+455 LTAIVKSSVNRLIYV
-470 SCDPVTLARDYAKFT
+470 SCDPVTLARDFAKFS

-512 SR
+512 DR

>member
-1 MKVLKNSI
+1 
-9 FAFMADFR
+9 MAEFR
-17 RNNRFKGNGGA
+17 RNNRFKGNGSS
-28 FKGSRLNRSNDRRE
+28 FKGPRSNRNNDRRE
-42 NGGRRELGRQQSGEC
+42 NSGRRELGRQQGGEC

-100 KDFTKGCVVEVIEP
+100 KDFTKGRVVEVIEP

-185 GNVGGN
+185 GNVGG
-191 VGGDMVS
+191 DAS

-206 RARFGFR
+206 CARFGFR
-213 GEESNNIV
+213 GEESNNII

-235 FLRGPAAA
+235 FLRGPAAT
-243 LISEGLAGGSNGK
+243 LIKSN
-256 LSSRDDSRRLPR
+256 SR

-277 GKGEISFYY
+277 GKGDVSFYY
-286 PGMHKSDFDAH
+286 PGMRKSDFDAH
-297 AISVVEIGGCKIEAD
+297 AISVVEIGGRKIEAD
-312 ASVFFQSNLGLLPE
+312 ASVFFQSNLGLLPK
-326 LVEAVRKA
+326 LVDAVRKA

-368 KITTVEREEGCLR
+368 KITTVEREEGCLK
-381 HAKVNLSEP
+381 HAKVNLSVP
-390 CEEIPASAGMTKCGL
+390 AASCIPEI
-405 AGMTKCSSAE
+405 
-415 MTNSVEN
+415 EN

-455 LEAIIKSSVNRLIYV
+455 LSAIVKSSVNRLIYV
-470 SCDPVTLARDYAKFT
+470 SCDPVTLARDFSKFS
-485 EAGFTL
+485 EAGFCL

-512 SR
+512 DR

>member
-1 MKVLKNSI
+1 
-9 FAFMADFR
+9 MADFR

-28 FKGSRLNRSNDRRE
+28 FKGPRLNRNNDRRD
-42 NGGRRELGRQQSGEC
+42 GRRELGRQQGGEC

-100 KDFTKGCVVEVIEP
+100 KDFTKGRVVEVIEP

-185 GNVGGN
+185 GNVGG
-191 VGGDMVS
+191 DAY

-206 RARFGFR
+206 CARFGFR
-213 GEESNNIV
+213 GEESNNII
-221 PFENCPVLTDALNE
+221 PFENCSVLTDALNE
-235 FLRGPAAA
+235 FLRGPAAT
-243 LISEGLAGGSNGK
+243 LISDGLVGGLKNAGGRG
-256 LSSRDDSRRLPR
+256 DSCRLPR

-277 GKGEISFYY
+277 GKGEVSFYY

-297 AISVVEIGGCKIEAD
+297 AISVVEIGGRKIEAD

-326 LVEAVRKA
+326 LVNAVRKA

-368 KITTVEREEGCLR
+368 KITTVEREEGCLK
-381 HAKVNLSEP
+381 HAKVNLSVSAAVSTTISSATQNAS
-390 CEEIPASAGMTKCGL
+390 EIPATSCIP
-405 AGMTKCSSAE
+405 E
-415 MTNSVEN
+415 IEN
-422 VSAPAEDWLL
+422 ISAPAEDWLL
-432 ENVVDVPATLI
+432 ENVVDMPATLI

-455 LEAIIKSSVNRLIYV
+455 LSAIAKSSVNRLIYV
-470 SCDPVTLARDYAKFT
+470 SCDPVTLARDYAKFA
-485 EAGFTL
+485 EAGFAL

-512 SR
+512 DR

>member
-1 MKVLKNSI
+1 MVE
-9 FAFMADFR
+9 FR
-17 RNNRFKGNGGA
+17 RNNRSKQDRFNRGN
-28 FKGSRLNRSNDRRE
+28 SRPNRNNDRRD
-42 NGGRRELGRQQSGEC
+42 GRRELGRQQGGEC
-57 FTLRI
+57 FMLRI

-100 KDFTKGCVVEVIEP
+100 KDFTKGRVVEVLEA

-120 PLCPLYGKCGGCS
+120 PRCPLYGKCGGCS

-147 KVERENFRR
+147 KVERENFKR

-185 GNVGGN
+185 GNSAFGA
-191 VGGDMVS
+191 
-198 ANREGSAN
+198 ANREGSAK
-206 RARFGFR
+206 RAVFGFR

-221 PFENCPVLTDALNE
+221 PFENCPVLTDGLNE
-235 FLRGPAAA
+235 FLRGPAAT
-243 LISEGLAGGSNGK
+243 LLADNRNPSGR
-256 LSSRDDSRRLPR
+256 RDV
-268 ELDVNIFDN
+268 DVNIFDN
-277 GKGEISFYY
+277 GAGEISFYY
-286 PGMHKSDFDAH
+286 PGMHKSEFDAH
-297 AISVVEIGGCKIEAD
+297 AVSHVEIAGRKIEAD

-326 LVEAVRKA
+326 LVESVRKA
-334 VDEGLASGKATN
+334 VDEGLASGKSSDA
-346 DWLIDLFSGVGFF
+346 WLIDLFSGVGFF

-381 HAKVNLSEP
+381 HAKVNLSV
-390 CEEIPASAGMTKCGL
+390 PAAFPEDSAVSRDCV
-405 AGMTKCSSAE
+405 ASCDSENRVAFCA
-415 MTNSVEN
+415 VEN
-422 VSAPAEDWLL
+422 VSAPAEDWLV

-455 LEAIIKSSVNRLIYV
+455 LTAIVKSSVNRLIYV
-470 SCDPVTLARDYAKFT
+470 SCDPVTLARDFAKFS

-512 SR
+512 DR

>member
-1 MKVLKNSI
+1 
-9 FAFMADFR
+9 MADFR
-17 RNNRFKGNGGA
+17 RNNRSNRDRFNRGNMR
-28 FKGSRLNRSNDRRE
+28 SDNNRPSGNKDRR
-42 NGGRRELGRQQSGEC
+42 GSSRDPHGEC

-100 KDFTKGCVVEVIEP
+100 KDFTKGRVVEVLEA

-133 LQHLASEKQAEYLE
+133 LQHLTSEKQAEYLE

-177 NRARVVFR
+177 NRARVVFCGSSNR
-185 GNVGGN
+185 GAGSENRGAVPENRGAG
-191 VGGDMVS
+191 S
-198 ANREGSAN
+198 ATLEGSAN
-206 RARFGFR
+206 RACFGFR
-213 GEESNNIV
+213 GEESNNII
-221 PFENCPVLTDALNE
+221 PFENCPVLTDGLNE
-235 FLRGPAAA
+235 FLRGPAATF
-243 LISEGLAGGSNGK
+243 LANNC
-256 LSSRDDSRRLPR
+256 RDI
-268 ELDVNIFDN
+268 DVNIFDN
-277 GKGEISFYY
+277 GKGEVSFYY
-286 PGMHKSDFDAH
+286 SGMRKSDFDTH
-297 AISVVEIGGCKIEAD
+297 AISVVEIAGRKIEAD

-326 LVEAVRKA
+326 LVESVRKA

-368 KITTVEREEGCLR
+368 KITTVEREEGCLK
-381 HAKVNLSEP
+381 HAKVNLSA
-390 CEEIPASAGMTKCGL
+390 PAAVPTAKNSA
-405 AGMTKCSSAE
+405 
-415 MTNSVEN
+415 VPVIEN
-422 VSAPAEDWLL
+422 VSAPAEDWLF

-455 LEAIIKSSVNRLIYV
+455 LSAIVKSSVNRLIYV
-470 SCDPVTLARDYAKFT
+470 SCDPVTLARDYAKFA
-485 EAGFTL
+485 EAGFAL
-491 SHAEGFAF
+491 SLAEGFAF

-512 SR
+512 DR